1 MKASKDW
8 EMERVLPLTS
18 TSKNRTGPTAEDVTS
33 LSADT
38 LRRRYP
44 DLIRRVSPR
53 RIGIKMR
60 DALTIANG
68 AA

>member
-1 MKASKDW
+1 MKANPNW
-8 EMERVLPLTS
+8 ELERVIPLAS
-18 TSKNRTGPTAEDVTS
+18 TSKAKSGPTAEQVTS

-44 DLIRRVSPR
+44 ELIRRVSPR
-53 RIGIKMR
+53 RVGIKMR